1 MGKNIP
7 LCHTQ
12 GYNHIHYPPV
22 AHTGVNSSC
31 PDVQLAWGWSQKPLS
46 RKLSIKEGGWY
57 PSASFQPPPPPT
69 PHSAEF
75 ARYYQAQ
82 GFTIG
87 QLSET
92 AQEAINTPTKKD
104 VAMFSFR
111 GSHTTQNLGC
121 FKRNWALN
129 DPFTLEFAEKSKKK
143 RKPANAK
150 INQF

>member
-69 PHSAEF
+69 HPSPINHHQTAVKYIFNCQITYTCPGF
-75 ARYYQAQ
+75 AVKIFDNCLCKKIVKNLIVSLISFSDFLAFMFLFGVFSKCILRP
-82 GFTIG
+82 
-87 QLSET
+87 QLLL
-92 AQEAINTPTKKD
+92 AK
-104 VAMFSFR
+104 VA
-111 GSHTTQNLGC
+111 L
-121 FKRNWALN
+121 
-129 DPFTLEFAEKSKKK
+129 
-143 RKPANAK
+143 
-150 INQF
+150 